1 MGSKGLSALE
11 KDAIGEILN
20 ISLGAS
26 ATAVSNMLS
35 ARVDITTPKVQ
46 VQNKD
51 NFDFSSVEPAVGVE
65 ITYVEG
71 IEGSNIMLL
80 KRHDVKVI
88 VEMLMGME
96 IPEEEFELNELN
108 ISAICEVMNQM
119 MGASAT
125 ALSEFFNKP
134 INISTP
140 VSQEVQTRQAFID
153 KYFEGPAEKVVIS
166 FNLKIED
173 KLQSEFLNVM
183 SLELAKS
190 LVKDLLPPSDD
201 EEEDTDAETSDTPA
215 GATAAAEPPLEEAP
229 AAPAGAQPE
238 MPQMEAPSPEMQSG
252 VQTAPPEM
260 PQMSGQ
266 PVMPQPDMGGQ
277 IPYADYGMQQGM
289 APMNPMMMQMQQQM
303 LAQMMEMQKAQQQFM
318 EQMAKPKE
326 KEKAAP
332 KTINVRP
339 VAGSEYK
346 NEAGEASIQEE
357 NQELIMGVPLE
368 ISVEIGR
375 TRKLVKEILE
385 FTQGSLVVLDKL
397 AGEQADIFV
406 NGRRIAK
413 GDVVVVEDSF
423 GVRITE
429 IVDASDAED

>member
-1 MGSKGLSALE
+1 MGSKGLTALE

-26 ATAVSNMLS
+26 ATAVSNMLG
-35 ARVDITTPKVQ
+35 ARVDITTPQ
-46 VQNKD
+46 VNVENRE

-88 VEMLMGME
+88 VEMMMMME
-96 IPEEEFELNELN
+96 IPDSEFELNEMN
-108 ISAICEVMNQM
+108 ISAICELMNQM

-125 ALSEFFNKP
+125 ALSEFFSKT

-140 VSQEVQTRQAFID
+140 VSFEVQNREEFID
-153 KYFEGPAEKVVIS
+153 KYFEDNEEKVVIS
-166 FNLKIED
+166 FSLKIED
-173 KLQSEFLNVM
+173 KLESEFLNVM
-183 SLELAKS
+183 SIELAKS

-201 EEEDTDAETSDTPA
+201 EEEEEIPVQPEVQPQPIEQSAQLQTEQQPVSQAPVLQSQTPA
-215 GATAAAEPPLEEAP
+215 EPAVQGAASGMAGMPLQGAAD
-229 AAPAGAQPE
+229 
-238 MPQMEAPSPEMQSG
+238 
-252 VQTAPPEM
+252 
-260 PQMSGQ
+260 MSGQ
-266 PVMPQPDMGGQ
+266 MP
-277 IPYADYGMQQGM
+277 YVDYNSMAAMQQSAMG
-289 APMNPMMMQMQQQM
+289 AMNPVYMQTQQQM
-303 LAQMMEMQKAQQQFM
+303 LAQMMEMQKTQQMLLEKMQQQ
-318 EQMAKPKE
+318 PKE
-326 KEKAAP
+326 KEKPAP

-339 VAGSEYK
+339 TAGSEYK
-346 NEAGEASIQEE
+346 NESGDASIQEE

-429 IVDASDAED
+429 IVDADSNG

>member
-1 MGSKGLSALE
+1 MGSKGLTALE

-26 ATAVSNMLS
+26 ATAVSNMLG
-35 ARVDITTPKVQ
+35 ARVDITTPQ
-46 VQNKD
+46 VNVENRE

-88 VEMLMGME
+88 VEMMMMME
-96 IPEEEFELNELN
+96 IPDSEFELNEMN
-108 ISAICEVMNQM
+108 ISAICELMNQM

-125 ALSEFFNKP
+125 ALSEFFSKT

-140 VSQEVQTRQAFID
+140 VSFEVQDRQEFID
-153 KYFEGPAEKVVIS
+153 KYFENNEEKAVVS
-166 FNLKIED
+166 FSLKIED
-173 KLQSEFLNVM
+173 KLESEFLNVM
-183 SLELAKS
+183 SIELAKS

-201 EEEDTDAETSDTPA
+201 DDDDEEEEETPVQPEVQPQPVEQPAQPQVEQQPVPQAQAPQVQMPA
-215 GATAAAEPPLEEAP
+215 GMGVPDMQNSVPGMMGMPPQGAADI
-229 AAPAGAQPE
+229 
-238 MPQMEAPSPEMQSG
+238 
-252 VQTAPPEM
+252 
-260 PQMSGQ
+260 SGQ
-266 PVMPQPDMGGQ
+266 MP
-277 IPYADYGMQQGM
+277 YVDYNSMAAMQQ
-289 APMNPMMMQMQQQM
+289 AAMNPMYMQTQQQM
-303 LAQMMEMQKAQQQFM
+303 LTQMMEMQKTQQMLLERMQQQ
-318 EQMAKPKE
+318 PKE
-326 KEKAAP
+326 KEKPAP

-339 VAGSEYK
+339 TAGSEYK
-346 NEAGEASIQEE
+346 NESGDTAIQEE

-429 IVDASDAED
+429 IVDADSNG